1 MTKIKLNKTGV
12 DYKKELLAIE
22 NDRRALEARVKE
34 RAEYLCRTYPHAP
47 IGMGAVAREI
57 VKFTTAD
64 SDDYINIIIA
74 IEKYL
79 VDQHPHKQTTITF

>member
-1 MTKIKLNKTGV
+1 MSKIKLNKTGK
-12 DYKKELLAIE
+12 DYRKELLAIE
-22 NDRRALEARVKE
+22 NDRKALEARVKE
-34 RAEYLCRTYPHAP
+34 RAEYLCRTYPSAP

-64 SDDYINIIIA
+64 TLDYITIIEA

-79 VDQHPHKQTTITF
+79 IDQHPHKQTTITF